1 MQTSGT
7 YSYGSPSGMK
17 TAPSSKP
24 SNIDR
29 QARRRRRQ
37 QRGGARLTINRQPGK
52 PEGRYA

>member
-17 TAPSSKP
+17 TVRSGKP

-29 QARRRRRQ
+29 QARRRRLQ
-37 QRGGARLTINRQPGK
+37 QRGGARLTLNQQPGK
-52 PEGRYA
+52 TEGRYA